1 MKNVNEME
9 ELEIKKLSLKVSIP
23 MVIAMISISLYG
35 ILDTMFVS
43 NIGSDALTTISLAIP
58 IVAIITAVGLGTSIG
73 VNAVL
78 AKTLGEKNEEKVKK
92 IILTGIVLIFIS
104 WLAIIVCGMLG
115 LKPLLKSFTENKEI
129 HRLGYEYLSVIFIFS
144 IGSLYLILFEKILE
158 AYGKTKSSMIIQ
170 VLGAA
175 INLVLDPIL
184 IFGLF
189 GMPKL
194 GIKGAAISTV
204 AGQIIGM
211 LLGLII
217 IFKNKIITWKDLK
230 NIKID
235 RKVAKDIYKVGL
247 PTMFLEAMSSFI
259 SLILNKILFS
269 FSESA
274 VSVWGIYYQLQKFIF
289 IIIYGL
295 NYGMIPI
302 IAYNWG
308 AKKKERINQSLRFFL
323 KLAIGITAISG
334 VIFFVF
340 SKQLISIFNI
350 SSDILNIGNIAF
362 KILSCG
368 FIFAG
373 VSSVLSASFQ
383 AFGNG
388 TYSLVISMCRKIIIV
403 LPLIILLRD
412 TLGINAVWVA
422 FSIAE
427 ILTMIIALIFH
438 RKINRTVMTQ
448 I

>member
-35 ILDTMFVS
+35 IIDTMFVS

-73 VNAVL
+73 VNAIL
-78 AKTLGEKNEEKVKK
+78 AKTLGEKNEDKVKK
-92 IILTGIVLIFIS
+92 IILTGIALIFIS
-104 WLAIIVCGMLG
+104 WIAIIVCGILG
-115 LKPLLKSFTENKEI
+115 LKPLLESFTENKEI
-129 HRLGYEYLSVIFIFS
+129 HRLGYEYLSVICIFS

-158 AYGKTKSSMIIQ
+158 AYGKTKSSMTIQ
-170 VLGAA
+170 VLGAI
-175 INLVLDPIL
+175 INLILDPIL

-189 GMPKL
+189 DKPAL

-204 AGQIIGM
+204 IGQIIGM
-211 LLGLII
+211 IVGLII
-217 IFKNKIITWKDLK
+217 ILKNKIITWNDLN

-235 RKVAKDIYKVGL
+235 RKVAKDIYRVGL
-247 PTMFLEAMSSFI
+247 PTMFLESTSSFI

-308 AKKKERINQSLRFFL
+308 ARKKKRISQSLKFFL

-334 VIFFVF
+334 LAFFIF
-340 SKQLISIFNI
+340 SDQLISIFNI
-350 SSDILNIGNIAF
+350 SEEILNIGNIAF

-383 AFGNG
+383 AFGKG
-388 TYSLVISMCRKIIIV
+388 IYSLVISMCRKIIIV
-403 LPLIILLRD
+403 LPLIILLREM
-412 TLGINAVWVA
+412 LGINAVWVS
-422 FSIAE
+422 FTIAE
-427 ILTMIIALIFH
+427 ILTMIVALTFYK
-438 RKINRTVMTQ
+438 KINREIITR